1 MARLSNWESHIE
13 WPDSDFS
20 DYEKYFSDPDRM
32 GFGDDPDEYEDVD
45 VDEIVEE
52 YYKMGPADPDY
63 MEEVK
68 RQWTPE
74 S

>member
-1 MARLSNWESHIE
+1 MPRLSNWEAHIE
-13 WPDSDFS
+13 RPDSDFS
-20 DYEKYFSDPDRM
+20 DYEKYFADPDRM

-45 VDEIVEE
+45 IDEIVEE
-52 YYKMGPADPDY
+52 YCKMGPADPDY

>member
-1 MARLSNWESHIE
+1 MLFLIKILVATKKTREI
-13 WPDSDFS
+13 FK

-68 RQWTPE
+68 AKWTPE